1 MSIFPSLTQLILV
14 SRMLSSKR
22 GAKLSPLLYLISKVF
37 SSFLIHF
44 FPVMHLTKQ
53 TLMHTIDRKSG
64 NLLLFDFHKKNI
76 KLIYFCRF
84 KFQQVI
90 LKRKL
95 RRKFGLSDRIFFSQ
109 SRNCL
114 IRVTILT
121 RFSSILRYLKVL
133 RMMHNYV
140 FFFNL

>member
-22 GAKLSPLLYLISKVF
+22 GAKPSPLLFLISKVF
-37 SSFLIHF
+37 SSFLYSF
-44 FPVMHLTKQ
+44 FSCYASYKAN
-53 TLMHTIDRKSG
+53 INAYDRSKEWQ
-64 NLLLFDFHKKNI
+64 FVIVYFHKKKDI
-76 KLIYFCRF
+76 ELIYFCRF
-84 KFQQVI
+84 KSQQVV

-95 RRKFGLSDRIFFSQ
+95 RRKFGLSDPIFFSQ

-114 IRVTILT
+114 IRVTVLT

-133 RMMHNYV
+133 RMMHN
-140 FFFNL
+140 FFNL

>member
-22 GAKLSPLLYLISKVF
+22 GAKPSPLLFLISKVF
-37 SSFLIHF
+37 SSFLYSF
-44 FPVMHLTKQ
+44 FSCYASYKAN
-53 TLMHTIDRKSG
+53 INAYDRSKEWQ
-64 NLLLFDFHKKNI
+64 LLLFDFHKKDI

-84 KFQQVI
+84 KSQQVV

-95 RRKFGLSDRIFFSQ
+95 RRKFGFSDRIFFSH
-109 SRNCL
+109 SCNCL
-114 IRVTILT
+114 IRVTVLT

-133 RMMHNYV
+133 RMMHN
-140 FFFNL
+140 FFNL